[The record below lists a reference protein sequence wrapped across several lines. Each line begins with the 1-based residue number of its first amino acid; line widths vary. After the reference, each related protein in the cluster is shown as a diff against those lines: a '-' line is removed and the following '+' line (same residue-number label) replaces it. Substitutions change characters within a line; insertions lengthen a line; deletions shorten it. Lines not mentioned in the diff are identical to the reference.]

1 LGIDINQKYLF
12 FLFVLFIQIN
22 MQKMSST
29 EFIVTIVM
37 GVLLIMAALYFG
49 TADLQ
54 PFEGTNKGLIAYPYE
69 GFADAQAAFDK
80 RNPTANAALAPA
92 SAAPASAAPASEP
105 FEQMTKKTEEKPK
118 VEGFAGL
125 MGTALGETNMPFSF
139 LANNQGS
146 YTCPSYGITK
156 STGNVCMSA
165 ADMQMLTTRGGN
177 ATGM

>member
-1 LGIDINQKYLF
+1 
-12 FLFVLFIQIN
+12 
-22 MQKMSST
+22 MSST
-29 EFIVTIVM
+29 EFVVTIVM

-54 PFEGTNKGLIAYPYE
+54 PFEGVNKGLIAYPYE

-80 RNPTANAALAPA
+80 RNPTASSAPA
-92 SAAPASAAPASEP
+92 SAAPAVEP
-105 FEQMTKKTEEKPK
+105 FEQMTKKAEEKPK

-139 LANNQGS
+139 LANNQAS
-146 YTCPSYGITK
+146 FTCPGYGITK
-156 STGNVCMSA
+156 STGNVCMSP
-165 ADMQMLTTRGGN
+165 ADLQLLTSRGGN